1 MSELRCLCCG
11 KIINIENAAKSELE
25 NQWHQKC
32 CNSFFGKGAFPK
44 IDISKEN
51 LEAFATET
59 VSKGFTVA
67 GVQKKLSLHLSK
79 EKEQRLTIIGYPS
92 GYILKP
98 QTEEFEFLP
107 ELENLV
113 MRMAETAKIK
123 TVPNALIKLDD
134 GPAYITKRIDR
145 NFSGKETKP
154 LAMEDFCQLSER
166 LTEEKYKSSYERCA
180 KVIKQYSSK
189 SGLDLSEFFYRLVF
203 CFITGNSDMHL
214 KNFSLIESES
224 GSRVFALSPAYDLL
238 PVNIVLPEDKEEFA
252 LTLNGKK
259 SNLKLTDFLTFA
271 ASCGINQ
278 AAAGKMIQKLM
289 SYKTEF
295 DEVINNSFLTDEYKK
310 KMHSLVEERISRL
323 I

>member
-11 KIINIENAAKSELE
+11 KIISTVNASKSELE
-25 NQWHQKC
+25 NQWHQQC
-32 CNSFFGKGAFPK
+32 CNSFFGRGEFPK
-44 IDISKEN
+44 IDISKET
-51 LEAFATET
+51 LEAFATEA

-79 EKEQRLTIIGYPS
+79 EKEQRLTIVGYPS

-98 QTEEFEFLP
+98 QTEEFDFLP

-113 MRMAETAKIK
+113 MRMAKAAKIK

-145 NFSGKETKP
+145 SFSGNKIKL

-166 LTEEKYKSSYERCA
+166 LTEDKYKSSYEHCA

-224 GSRVFALSPAYDLL
+224 GSRIFSLSSAYDLL

-252 LTLNGKK
+252 LTMNGKK
-259 SNLKLTDFLTFA
+259 SNLKLNDFLTFE

-278 AAAGKMIQKLM
+278 AAAVKMIKKLV

-295 DEVINNSFLTDEYKK
+295 DELINNSLLNDEYKNR
-310 KMHSLVEERISRL
+310 MLSLIEERISRL
-323 I
+323 K